1 MNKIL
6 EQLSSYGVVPVV
18 VVNKKPK
25 AIINTSA
32 PAQGICETS
41 YDLSANSVTGYNGKW
56 TVEGT
61 AGAYFGTDKAT
72 SATTANVKAENLQF
86 GENKFRWTLTLDGNT
101 NCEDHAEIIIKND
114 AAGDPEIVTT
124 TEYTCNG
131 TVELQ
136 AATPHAGVTGP
147 WECKTAT
154 IDPADSKNAVVEIRG
169 GTGGDEACIFAGDL
183 FRMYS
188 RFCEKKGWKIDIVD
202 FNEGTAGGY
211 KAITFNVT
219 GEKAYGL
226 MKYESGVHRVQRV
239 PATETQ
245 GRLQTSTAA
254 VVVLPEA
261 EEFDVELNMADV
273 RKDTFCASGP
283 GGQCVNTTYSAVR
296 LTHIPTGIVVSCQD
310 QKSQIKNLEKAMVVL
325 RTRLYEREYNKYM
338 EEMSSK
344 RKTLVATGDRSEK
357 IRTYN
362 YPQSR
367 VTDHRIGYSIHSLP
381 AFMDGDIEGMIEAL
395 QLAENA
401 EKLKESVG

>member
-1 MNKIL
+1 MLDKLEAIYARYQEIEQQMNDPRITADMKRFVKLSKDYKDLQPVIKAYHDYKALLDNIAGCKELLATEKDEDMREMAKEEMNESVEKRDKL
-6 EQLSSYGVVPVV
+6 EEEIRIML
-18 VVNKKPK
+18 
-25 AIINTSA
+25 I
-32 PAQGICETS
+32 PA
-41 YDLSANSVTGYNGKW
+41 
-56 TVEGT
+56 
-61 AGAYFGTDKAT
+61 
-72 SATTANVKAENLQF
+72 
-86 GENKFRWTLTLDGNT
+86 
-101 NCEDHAEIIIKND
+101 
-114 AAGDPEIVTT
+114 
-124 TEYTCNG
+124 
-131 TVELQ
+131 
-136 AATPHAGVTGP
+136 
-147 WECKTAT
+147 
-154 IDPADSKNAVVEIRG
+154 DPADSKNAVVEIRG

-183 FRMYS
+183 FRMYT
-188 RFCEKKGWKIDIVD
+188 RFCEKKGWKTDIVD

-211 KAITFNVT
+211 KSITFNIT

-261 EEFDVELNMADV
+261 EEFDVELNMGDV

-310 QKSQIKNLEKAMVVL
+310 QKSQIKNLEKAIVVL

-357 IRTYN
+357 VRTYN

-367 VTDHRIGYSIHSLP
+367 VTDHRIGYTMYNLP
-381 AFMDGDIEGMIEAL
+381 AFMDGDIEGLIEAL

-401 EKLKESVG
+401 EKLKEAVG